1 MHRYPSE
8 RVGNLRHGMLTPQQ
22 VLKIRGQ
29 IKGAEERSL
38 RARYWDTPAGP
49 VGRRDHV
56 WDVLMREG
64 VGSLNVDDLE
74 AAKERNWGG

>member
-1 MHRYPSE
+1 
-8 RVGNLRHGMLTPQQ
+8 MLTPQQ

-29 IKGAEERSL
+29 VTGARSRGL
-38 RARYWDTPAGP
+38 RARYWDTPGWP

-64 VGSLNVDDLE
+64 VGALNVDDLE
-74 AAKERNWGG
+74 AARERDWGG

>member
-1 MHRYPSE
+1 
-8 RVGNLRHGMLTPQQ
+8 MLSPRQ

-29 IKGAEERSL
+29 IRAAESVGL
-38 RARYWDTPAGP
+38 KARYWDTPAWP

-64 VGSLNVDDLE
+64 VGALNVDDLE
-74 AAKERNWGG
+74 AAMERNWGG

>member
-1 MHRYPSE
+1 M
-8 RVGNLRHGMLTPQQ
+8 RHGMLTPQQ

-38 RARYWDTPAGP
+38 KARYCSPPAKP
-49 VGRRDHV
+49 VGRRDRV

-64 VGSLNVDDLE
+64 VGSLNVDDLK
-74 AAKERNWGG
+74 AAKVRDWGG